1 MEQKKEN
8 KPNTIGAISALIV
21 LVLVGYFAYQ
31 CLGTPSKSTIVS
43 TPTPT
48 HSPPAVTYSTPSSK
62 PGRLQLDVQSAKY
75 QYGFLEVHG
84 VVTNTG
90 GFAIYSPQIT
100 IQVWDE
106 TGKIKLA
113 EEPAWPAG
121 TFLKYM
127 QPGEQ
132 AAIDFYVSVGSEP
145 KTVKYKFLTND
156 VIYFDVN
163 FPK

>member
-8 KPNTIGAISALIV
+8 KSNTVGAIGTLIV
-21 LVLVGYFAYQ
+21 LALVGYFTYQ
-31 CLGTPSKSTIVS
+31 CVGAPTKVS
-43 TPTPT
+43 VPTLSP
-48 HSPPAVTYSTPSSK
+48 SPPAITYSTPTSK
-62 PGRLQLDVQSAKY
+62 PGRLQLDVQSVKY

-90 GFAIYSPQIT
+90 GFAIYSPQII

-121 TFLKYM
+121 TLLKYM

-145 KTVKYKFLTND
+145 RTIKYKFLTND